1 MFYYAQMEVWGLTLC
16 FAWVYSKQL
25 VIPLT
30 QGEDVCTTEPCT
42 AGSWLHAGL
51 PRAQGS
57 HRNPGQTKLRQV
69 LGITTN
75 KMPTLF
81 LPDEIP
87 TAFPLPIQ
95 LAIPTGDTTCLSHGQ
110 AKVFLCR
117 NKGCL
122 QDFHLSWD
130 SSWGE
135 NSFRQFKQEAKN
147 STEPSWLVVGSQSCP
162 PGNAKMIKLMVL
174 YVLYLISKVANQ
186 QPSR

>member
-51 PRAQGS
+51 PRAQRS
-57 HRNPGQTKLRQV
+57 HRNPGETKLRQV

-130 SSWGE
+130 SRWGKIPSGSSNKRPRTAQSHLGWLWDHKAALLEMPKWSSWW
-135 NSFRQFKQEAKN
+135 F
-147 STEPSWLVVGSQSCP
+147 STSCILSP
-162 PGNAKMIKLMVL
+162 K
-174 YVLYLISKVANQ
+174 
-186 QPSR
+186 